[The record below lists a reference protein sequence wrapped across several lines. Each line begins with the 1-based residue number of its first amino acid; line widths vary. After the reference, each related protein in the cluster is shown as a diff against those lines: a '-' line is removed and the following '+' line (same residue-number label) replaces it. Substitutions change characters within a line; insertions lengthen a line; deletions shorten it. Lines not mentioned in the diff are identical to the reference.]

1 VAVVFRQPDARTCG
15 AAVLVMARML
25 GEPDYAR
32 WVRDAADPAARFA
45 DEAIRTHRRTNRVAG
60 LRLPW
65 PRALGTQPWALAH
78 ELPGR
83 QRVSLV
89 RDRSRAW
96 QRTIAAD
103 RPVPWYVGNRLLPR
117 HVVLVTGRDSEER
130 VRVYEP
136 ASGATA
142 RVTRDAFVHG
152 TLGLAGWDR
161 PWFVVVPTGRTRP
174 SGYVET

>member
-1 VAVVFRQPDARTCG
+1 MAVVLRQPDRRTCG

-32 WVRDAADPAARFA
+32 WVREAGDPAARFA
-45 DEAIRTHRRTNRVAG
+45 DEALRAHRRTNRASG

-65 PRALGTQPWALAH
+65 PRALGTQPWALAR

-83 QRVSLV
+83 RRVSLV

-96 QRTIAAD
+96 QQTIAAD
-103 RPVPWYVGNRLLPR
+103 RPVPWYVGSRLLPR
-117 HVVLVTGRDSEER
+117 HVVLVTDRDSEVR

-136 ASGATA
+136 HSGGTV
-142 RVTRDAFVHG
+142 RVTREAFVG
-152 TLGLAGWDR
+152 GRLRLAGWDH
-161 PWFVVVPTGRTRP
+161 PWFVLP
-174 SGYVET
+174 

>member
-1 VAVVFRQPDARTCG
+1 MAVVFRQPDRRTCG

-25 GEPDYAR
+25 GEPAYAG
-32 WVRDAADPAARFA
+32 WVDEAADPAVRFG
-45 DEAIRTHRRTNRVAG
+45 DEAIRTHRRTNRVSG

-65 PRALGTQPWALAH
+65 PRALGTPPWALAG

-89 RDRSRAW
+89 RDRARAW
-96 QRTIAAD
+96 ERTVAAE

-117 HVVLVTGRDSEER
+117 HVVLVTGRDSDDR

-136 ASGATA
+136 HSGATVP
-142 RVTRDAFVHG
+142 VTREAFVG
-152 TLGLAGWDR
+152 GRLGLAGWDR
-161 PWFVVVPTGRTRP
+161 PWFLLI
-174 SGYVET
+174 

>member
-1 VAVVFRQPDARTCG
+1 MAVVFRQPDRRTCG

-25 GEPDYAR
+25 GEPAYAR
-32 WVRDAADPAARFA
+32 WVRGAADPAARFG
-45 DEAIRTHRRTNRVAG
+45 DEAIRTHRRTNRVSG

-65 PRALGTQPWALAH
+65 PRALGTQPWALAR

-117 HVVLVTGRDSEER
+117 HVVLVTGRDSDDR

-136 ASGATA
+136 HSGATV
-142 RVTRDAFVHG
+142 RVTREAFVAG
-152 TLGLAGWDR
+152 RLGLAGWDR
-161 PWFVVVPTGRTRP
+161 PWFLLT
-174 SGYVET
+174 

>member
-1 VAVVFRQPDARTCG
+1 VGVVFRQPDPRTCG

-45 DEAIRTHRRTNRVAG
+45 DEAIRTHRRTNRAAG
-60 LRLPW
+60 LQLPW
-65 PRALGTQPWALAH
+65 PRALGTQPWALAR

-103 RPVPWYVGNRLLPR
+103 RPVPWYVGNGLLPR
-117 HVVLVTGRDSEER
+117 HVVLVTGRESEER
-130 VRVYEP
+130 VRLYEP
-136 ASGATA
+136 ASGATVP
-142 RVTRDAFVHG
+142 VTREAFVRG

-161 PWFVVVPTGRTRP
+161 PWFVVG
-174 SGYVET
+174 G